1 MVDTNEK
8 SEFTKCKFHFH
19 KINTLHQNS
28 ILFMI
33 NRFDYY
39 VIYPNRV
46 VIHYQL
52 TLNGFRRR
60 RGYYLRCD
68 IHVYSILSSF
78 LSFTEKYFFLFSS
91 SSIEYR
97 KETFNVICR
106 LSNLIAAKYRF
117 YLSFLKFI
125 STLPHLWSL
134 SYFFLPQYASFAF
147 IKIFHYGKSNLR
159 K

>member
-1 MVDTNEK
+1 
-8 SEFTKCKFHFH
+8 
-19 KINTLHQNS
+19 
-28 ILFMI
+28 MI
-33 NRFDYY
+33 NRFGYY

-68 IHVYSILSSF
+68 IHVYSIPSSF

-117 YLSFLKFI
+117 YLSFLEVYFNSPSPLESLLLLFTAICLFCLYENI
-125 STLPHLWSL
+125 SLC
-134 SYFFLPQYASFAF
+134 
-147 IKIFHYGKSNLR
+147 
-159 K
+159 

>member
-1 MVDTNEK
+1 M
-8 SEFTKCKFHFH
+8 
-19 KINTLHQNS
+19 
-28 ILFMI
+28 
-33 NRFDYY
+33 
-39 VIYPNRV
+39 IYPNTV

-52 TLNGFRRR
+52 TLNGFRRK

-106 LSNLIAAKYRF
+106 LSNLMAAKYRF
-117 YLSFLKFI
+117 TSLFGSLFQLSLTFGVSLTSFYRNMPLLPLWKYFIMLKVI
-125 STLPHLWSL
+125 LENKL
-134 SYFFLPQYASFAF
+134 SNVRSHKWGPFWPT
-147 IKIFHYGKSNLR
+147 IFSRNWWK
-159 K
+159 